1 MAWEGVQF
9 RDRDGNLVPDKARRT
24 LLASIEKAL
33 RSPHTDPQT
42 LVDAASGI
50 CANLAD
56 IRNFDAYVNRS
67 MYREARRAYVAEQKL
82 AEESEPIPDD
92 TGTFEEL
99 TTSPEPIERQILLEK
114 MLSSLSGLDRDIV
127 VLHLKGFS
135 FAQIDEKLNLK
146 PRTSEYRYRE
156 AQLRLRRMFPPQP

>member
-9 RDRDGNLVPDKARRT
+9 RDRDGNLVPEKARQT

-33 RSPHTDPQT
+33 RSPHTDPQK
-42 LVDAASGI
+42 LVDAAVGI

-56 IRNFDAYVNRS
+56 IRNLNAYANRS
-67 MYREARRAYVAEQKL
+67 MFRETRRAYVEERKL

-114 MLSSLSGLDRDIV
+114 MLSSLGGLDRDIY

-135 FAQIDEKLNLK
+135 FAQIDKKLNLK

-156 AQLRLRRMFPPQP
+156 AQLRLRKLFPPQP